1 MNKVMVRVGSG
12 TSLEELAEH
21 YHTSV
26 YAIKKL
32 NNLKGDIFVGMR
44 LIIEKADGFY
54 YTVQPF
60 DTIQSIAKKFGVSVE
75 GIAELNGVE
84 RVFLGQKIF
93 VESKDNNL

>member
-12 TSLEELAEH
+12 TSLESLAEQ
-21 YHTSV
+21 YHTST

-32 NNLKGDIFVGMR
+32 NNLQGDIFVGMR
-44 LIIEKADGFY
+44 LIIEQVDGVY

-60 DTIQSIAKKFGVSVE
+60 DTLESIAKKFGVSVE
-75 GIAELNGVE
+75 SIVGLNGVD

-93 VESKDNNL
+93 VGDK